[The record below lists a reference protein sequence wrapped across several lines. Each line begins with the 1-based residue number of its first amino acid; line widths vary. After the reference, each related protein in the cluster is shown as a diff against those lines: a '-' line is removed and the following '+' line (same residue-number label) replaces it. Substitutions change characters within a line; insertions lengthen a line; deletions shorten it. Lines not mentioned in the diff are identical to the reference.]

1 MTTYSAQTD
10 KSALALLG
18 KRMAA
23 FRIRSNWTQA
33 QLAEQA
39 GVSKGTVEHIERGDS
54 VQVLNLIKVLRVC
67 GMLET
72 FLAIFP
78 DDSPSPM
85 QILRMGEVKA
95 RKRVRNPRSANNSLG
110 TSAPRGTGATNANAN
125 SVAENSAKY
134 AVGGV
139 VSSTKGKTSAA
150 KNKRKTPWVW
160 GEDR

>member
-1 MTTYSAQTD
+1 MATYSAQTD

-18 KRMAA
+18 RRMAA

-95 RKRVRNPRSANNSLG
+95 RKRVRNPHSANSSLG
-110 TSAPRGTGATNANAN
+110 TNANAN

-134 AVGGV
+134 IAGGV

-150 KNKRKTPWVW
+150 KTKRKTPWVW
-160 GEDR
+160 GEDK